1 MTLTQEDLLYQRMDD
16 LEEWVGA
23 LSDLLS
29 ETRKGLA
36 ETVSQLQ
43 TAQSALFEHR
53 HSCSVCGATD
63 DMVLRDEFDVI
74 STPRKRRFLRALGL

>member
-1 MTLTQEDLLYQRMDD
+1 MTLTQEDLLNQRVDD

-43 TAQSALFEHR
+43 AAESALFDHR
-53 HSCSVCGATD
+53 HNCSVCGATD
-63 DMVLRDEFDVI
+63 NELEVI
-74 STPRKRRFLRALGL
+74 PAAPKRRFLRALGL

>member
-1 MTLTQEDLLYQRMDD
+1 MTLTQEDLLNQRVDD

-23 LSDLLS
+23 ISDLLS

-43 TAQSALFEHR
+43 AAQSALDEHR
-53 HSCSVCGATD
+53 HNCSVCGATD
-63 DMVLRDEFDVI
+63 NEFEVI
-74 STPRKRRFLRALGL
+74 PTARKPRFLRALGL

>member
-1 MTLTQEDLLYQRMDD
+1 MTLTQEDLLNQRVDD

-23 LSDLLS
+23 ISDLLS

-43 TAQSALFEHR
+43 AAQSALFDHR
-53 HSCSVCGATD
+53 HNCSVCGATD
-63 DMVLRDEFDVI
+63 DTVLGNEFDVI
-74 STPRKRRFLRALGL
+74 PAAPKRRFLRALGL